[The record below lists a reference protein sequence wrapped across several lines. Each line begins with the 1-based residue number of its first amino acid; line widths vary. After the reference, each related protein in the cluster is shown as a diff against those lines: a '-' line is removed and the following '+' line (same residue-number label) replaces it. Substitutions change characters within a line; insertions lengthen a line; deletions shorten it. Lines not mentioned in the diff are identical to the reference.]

1 MIYTI
6 FRKELLDTLQD
17 RRTIITS
24 ILVPLL
30 LFPVLGGVLGTV
42 IRSQQ
47 RTAEE
52 RTLDVLLI
60 SHGQAPRFRELLYL
74 EADLLMRE
82 GDIRVREDVSLEEGR
97 RLVMADSLTA
107 IVYFDPEFERQQE
120 AGLPG
125 IVSVYYKRT
134 DRGRVERDRVLDIVE
149 RYETMLYDD
158 RLRDLNIDPE
168 VTLKPLVV
176 NQFNLASEKERF
188 ASVIGGFLP
197 YLFVLF
203 AMMGC
208 FHPATDLAAGE
219 KERGT
224 FETLLTI
231 PATRLQILIGKFL
244 VVTLSGLLSAGL
256 GLFGIYLTL
265 QVAVDV
271 PDRIQSVIVS
281 ILEVKSILTI
291 LSLLIPVTIF
301 FAALLLMLSVYARSY
316 KEAQSTINPLM
327 IVVIVPVY
335 VAAIPGV
342 RLTPATAFIPILNMS
357 LAMKAVAAGTATLG
371 LMVIV
376 YVSLI
381 LMAALSLYF
390 CAKMFERESAVFR
403 S

>member
-6 FRKELLDTLQD
+6 FRKELLDTLRD

-30 LFPVLGGVLGTV
+30 LFPVLGAVLGTV

-60 SHGQAPRFRELLYL
+60 SHGQAPRFKELLYL
-74 EADLLMRE
+74 EADLLMWE

-158 RLRDLNIDPE
+158 RLGDLNIDPE

-291 LSLLIPVTIF
+291 LSLLIPITIF

-342 RLTPATAFIPILNMS
+342 RLTLATAFIPILNMS
-357 LAMKAVAAGTATLG
+357 LAMKAVAVGTATLG
-371 LMVIV
+371 LMAIV

>member
-6 FRKELLDTLQD
+6 FRKELLDTLRD

-60 SHGQAPRFRELLYL
+60 SHGQAPRFKELLYL
-74 EADLLMRE
+74 EADLLMWE

-158 RLRDLNIDPE
+158 RLGDLNIDPE

-291 LSLLIPVTIF
+291 LSLLIPITIF

-342 RLTPATAFIPILNMS
+342 RLTLATAFIPILNMS
-357 LAMKAVAAGTATLG
+357 LAMKAVAVGTATLG
-371 LMVIV
+371 LMAIV